1 MQVVM
6 TDTGNDDFAR
16 DATQQPTSDH
26 FDPLSSKCQV
36 QLVLNKNVVG
46 VGWDYVQRML
56 EHFERYPKFLF
67 SGTQRWRLGYDPK
80 EEFERFDWDYDRID
94 MEAPEYTP
102 STNTINFNFILSGY
116 PFPEKIIEI
125 LRSNG
130 WTVTGRYRMGLQS
143 PTTHKI
149 DWDPWDYQL
158 HEAPKRAALLV
169 ELEQLDKDIAKLD
182 REISECQALL
192 AIMPIVQLPSSRED
206 KNLLLS
212 RTLANFRFRLTD
224 LVVKHTTL
232 FNLAGG
238 GEHIRDMIDI
248 LRNMQVNNDASQVIE
263 QDVLTMTFMIF
274 LFCCQCVF
282 EIQIA
287 KYVFKEHI
295 DEDIDDWVM
304 PSEPFLGQF
313 RELFNSDEDF
323 KSEWKYIIINIW
335 KSIQY
340 METNPK
346 ESDFLHLYPW
356 YDYIISANNLISTHQ
371 SQKPKLQA
379 RRLEVLRDLAHLHPD
394 TIHRGSPSPILIPEH
409 STPDGAGPSNKRKLT
424 EMATLLDRFFI

>member
-1 MQVVM
+1 M
-6 TDTGNDDFAR
+6 TSTGNDDFAR

-36 QLVLNKNVVG
+36 QLVLKNFHI
-46 VGWDYVQRML
+46 WKRKKLLNCLDIDNR
-56 EHFERYPKFLF
+56 FLF
-67 SGTQRWRLGYDPK
+67 DSTKRRKY
-80 EEFERFDWDYDRID
+80 EFSRMNSFGSNWEYNNIN
-94 MEAPEYTP
+94 MEDPEYTP
-102 STNTINFNFILSGY
+102 SDDTIKLNFILSGY
-116 PFPEKIIEI
+116 PFPVEIIQM
-125 LRSNG
+125 LRSDD
-130 WTVTGRYRMGLQS
+130 WTVTGRHRIGHESNTTKETVWGPWNYHLQEE
-143 PTTHKI
+143 
-149 DWDPWDYQL
+149 Q
-158 HEAPKRAALLV
+158 KRI
-169 ELEQLDKDIAKLD
+169 ELSADLKQLDKDIAKLD

-212 RTLANFRFRLTD
+212 RTLANFIFRLTS

-248 LRNMQVNNDASQVIE
+248 LRAMQVNNDTSQVIE

-346 ESDFLHLYPW
+346 DSDFLNLYPW

-379 RRLEVLRDLAHLHPD
+379 RRRDLLRNLAHLHAD
-394 TIHRGSPSPILIPEH
+394 TVDRGSPSNLAPHHAP
-409 STPDGAGPSNKRKLT
+409 PDGEGSSNKLKLDAI
-424 EMATLLDRFFI
+424 ATMLDRWIIH